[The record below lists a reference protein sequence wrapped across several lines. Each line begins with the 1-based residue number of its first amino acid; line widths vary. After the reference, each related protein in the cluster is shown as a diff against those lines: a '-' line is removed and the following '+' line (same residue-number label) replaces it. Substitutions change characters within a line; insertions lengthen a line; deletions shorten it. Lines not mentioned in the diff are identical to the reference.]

1 MSKSHP
7 WSAAR
12 VLRWTLALILVLV
25 IAFWDWNWFRP
36 MIERQAS
43 DALGRPLRVGHFDV
57 DLSRHPLLEFKD
69 IRIANPGSFPDGGDM
84 LSLRTMWVRVN
95 PWKYFRGTLSFDE
108 IDLDAPVG
116 RLEPDLGGV
125 PNYVFPGIQNQPASQ
140 ESGLRVE
147 VLALNIADGDI
158 RWVDPGLKADFRVH
172 FRTRP
177 PAEGGE
183 PILTA
188 EAEGRYADQPVSAR
202 LKAGSLLSLREAGM
216 PYPVELRVANGPTEA
231 VLIGSIDD
239 PLSFGGANVTLD
251 FKGQDLADLF
261 PLTGVPLPPTAP
273 FHVVGKLDYHDP
285 LIRFSDFTG
294 TIGSSDLSGDVA
306 VDPSGPQR
314 RRISMKLRSQRL
326 VLADLGGFI
335 GAEPGKA
342 NTQDSKSA
350 ADDDASEQ
358 KQAQAAPP
366 VAARKRL
373 LPDTPINLPR
383 LNAADLDVRYQAKR
397 IASEQLPV
405 DDLEAHLI
413 LEEGI
418 VRLEP
423 LNFGVSGGSIVSTVA
438 LDGRQSPVRATASID
453 IRQLDLKRI
462 LEKATPVSG
471 AGKIGGSARID
482 TRGNSLADMLGRGNG
497 ELKLFMSGGDLS
509 ALLVNLMGL
518 DLGNSLI
525 AALGLPRRAEL
536 RCMVSDFALRQGT
549 LDTRTMLVDTSEA
562 NVIGSGQV
570 HFGDETLAY
579 DLRTEPKRLNIGSV
593 AAPIHIR
600 GSFAE
605 PSIRPDVGALG
616 VRGTAMVA
624 LGAVLTPLAALIP
637 TLQLGLGEDNDC
649 KALIAQAQNASS
661 GQPASTPPPKPKP
674 KP

>member
-1 MSKSHP
+1 MSKSRH
-7 WSAAR
+7 WGVAR

-43 DALGRPLRVGHFDV
+43 DALGRQVRIGHFDV
-57 DLSRHPLLEFKD
+57 ALSRHPLLEFKD
-69 IRIANPGSFPDGGDM
+69 IRIANPASFPDGGDM
-84 LSLRTMWVRVN
+84 LSLRTLWLRVD
-95 PWKYFRGTLSFDE
+95 PWKYFRGSLRFDE

-116 RLEPDLGGV
+116 TLQPDPGGV
-125 PNYVFPGIQNQPASQ
+125 PNYVFPSLQNQAPSE

-147 VLALNIADGDI
+147 VLALNIADGNI
-158 RWVDPGLKADFRVH
+158 RFLDPGLKSDFRVH
-172 FRTRP
+172 FRTNP

-183 PILTA
+183 PRLTA
-188 EAEGRYADQPVSAR
+188 EAEGRYAGQPVIAR
-202 LKAGSLLSLREAGM
+202 LKAGSLLSLREPGK

-231 VLIGSIDD
+231 VLIGTVDD
-239 PLSFGGANVTLD
+239 PLSFGGANVQLD
-251 FKGQDLADLF
+251 FKGQNLADLF

-273 FHVVGKLDYHDP
+273 YHVAGKLDYHAP
-285 LIRFSDFTG
+285 LIRFSEMTG
-294 TIGSSDLSGDVA
+294 TIGASDVSGDVA
-306 VDPSGPQR
+306 VDPSGLGR
-314 RRISMKLRSQRL
+314 RQVSMNLRSNRL

-335 GAEPGKA
+335 GAEPGKKA
-342 NTQDSKSA
+342 G
-350 ADDDASEQ
+350 
-358 KQAQAAPP
+358 APAGP
-366 VAARKRL
+366 AAREAKVQAGGAQPQASSSKRV
-373 LPDTPINLPR
+373 LPDAPINLPR

-397 IASEQLPV
+397 IDSEQLPV
-405 DDLEAHLI
+405 DDLDAHLI

-418 VRLEP
+418 VQLDP
-423 LNFGVSGGSIVSTVA
+423 LNFGVSGGSVISTVA
-438 LDGRQSPVRATASID
+438 LDGRRSPVRATASID

-462 LEKATPVSG
+462 LEMATPVSG

-482 TRGNSLADMLGRGNG
+482 ARGDSFAAMLGQGNG

-525 AALGLPRRAEL
+525 SALGLPRRADL

-562 NVIGSGQV
+562 NIIGSGQV
-570 HFGDETLAY
+570 HFSDETLDY
-579 DLRTEPKRLNIGSV
+579 VLRTEPKRLNIGSV

-605 PSIRPDVGALG
+605 PMIRPDAAALG

-624 LGAVLTPLAALIP
+624 LGTVLTPLAALIP

-649 KALIAQAQNASS
+649 KALIAQAQS
-661 GQPASTPPPKPKP
+661 GAPKPEGGQAP
-674 KP
+674 PRP